1 MIQIRGSFLD
11 LPSDFETDILN
22 GVFFDVLGTE
32 TRASVYVSDGDTQ
45 ITCVV
50 PTIVVGTANIIIRS
64 DYGGPNLREGT
75 LDNIPQ
81 V

>member
-1 MIQIRGSFLD
+1 V
-11 LPSDFETDILN
+11 PSDFETDILN
-22 GVFFDVLGTE
+22 GVFLSISGVE
-32 TRASVYVSDGDTQ
+32 TRASVYVSDGATQ

-50 PTIVVGTANIIIRS
+50 PSSVIGPIDIIVRS

-75 LDNIPQ
+75 LSSIPQ